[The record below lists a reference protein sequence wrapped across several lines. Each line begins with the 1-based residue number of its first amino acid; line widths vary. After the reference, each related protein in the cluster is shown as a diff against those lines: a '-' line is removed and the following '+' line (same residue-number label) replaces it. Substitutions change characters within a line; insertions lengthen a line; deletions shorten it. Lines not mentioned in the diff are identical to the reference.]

1 MIKIHVSYH
10 DDVIDKIM
18 ISGHALYDDYGR
30 DIVCASVS
38 STYLCTVNAIFALH
52 DDSIYVYDEDD
63 KQEIQ
68 VLKVEHV
75 VQVLLQNMIRCF
87 ESLEKQYPNNIK
99 LDKEEE

>member
-1 MIKIHVSYH
+1 MIKVHVSYR
-10 DDVIDKIM
+10 DDVINKIM

-38 STYLCTVNAIFALH
+38 STYLCTVNAIFALY